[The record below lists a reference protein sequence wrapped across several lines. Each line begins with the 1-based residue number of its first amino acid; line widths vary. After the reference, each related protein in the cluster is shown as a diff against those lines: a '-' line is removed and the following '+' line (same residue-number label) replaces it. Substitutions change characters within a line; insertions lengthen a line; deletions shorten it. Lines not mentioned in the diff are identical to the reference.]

1 MTVTSDTSAPLI
13 VVVGA
18 TGAQGSSVIKALAES
33 DKPYR
38 IRGLTRDPAKPA
50 GQTIAKEGVEVVA
63 FDPASGTVEDV
74 RKLFEGAT
82 YVFVSSC
89 ILFISAN

>member
-18 TGAQGSSVIKALAES
+18 TGAQGGSVIKALTES

-38 IRGLTRDPAKPA
+38 IRGFTRDPSKPA
-50 GQTIAKEGVEVVA
+50 GQSLVKAGVDLVA
-63 FDPASGTVEDV
+63 FDAATGTIDQLQ
-74 RKLFEGAT
+74 KYFEGAT
-82 YVFVSSC
+82 YVFVS
-89 ILFISAN
+89 A